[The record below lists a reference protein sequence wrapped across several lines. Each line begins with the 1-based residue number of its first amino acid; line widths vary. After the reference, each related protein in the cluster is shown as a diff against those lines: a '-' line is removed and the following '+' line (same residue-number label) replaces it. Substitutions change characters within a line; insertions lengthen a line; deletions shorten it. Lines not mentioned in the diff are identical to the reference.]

1 MMSWNKDKYL
11 DIIKKTNTIKEVGK
25 ISEIIGLTIES
36 DGPKSSIG
44 DLCYIYNDYNST
56 PIPAEVVGFRQDKI
70 LLMPLGSPDGIR
82 PNAFVIN
89 TGEAMKIGVGN
100 QLIGRV
106 LDGLGRPI
114 DTLGDIR
121 FSEFRSTKA
130 EAINP
135 LKRKRISEPLALGI
149 KAVDGFSTLGKGQR
163 MGIFAGSGVG
173 KSTTLGMMAK
183 NTSADLNVIALIGER
198 GREVKEF
205 IEEILG
211 TEGMKRSIV
220 VAATSEQPSL
230 VKIKAAFVA
239 TSIAEYFRDKGM
251 DVLFMLDSVTR
262 IAMAQRE
269 VGLAIGEPPAT
280 RGYTPSVFALMP
292 KLMERAG
299 TNEIGTITALYT
311 VLVEGDD
318 FNEPISDT
326 SRSILDGHIMLS
338 RTLAHKNHYP
348 AIDVLQSISRLSKRV
363 SGVQTRKAVAQ
374 VRTWMATY
382 QDNETMITSGIY
394 EKGKSN
400 LVDIA
405 IEKHQPIE
413 EFLIQ
418 EEYEPSTI
426 EQMLGKLS
434 ALTGIEIPKEEY
446 VESPSIMIPTTA
458 QIVDAQTKITE

>member
-149 KAVDGFSTLGKGQR
+149 KAGDGFSTLGKGQR
-163 MGIFAGSGVG
+163 MGICAGSGVG

-348 AIDVLQSISRLSKRV
+348 AIDVLQSLSRVMPDVTTPEHRHAAGVIRNLMAVYTKNEDLINIGAYV
-363 SGVQTRKAVAQ
+363 SGSDPLCDKAIALIDQ
-374 VRTWMATY
+374 INDFLKQSKTDKLEFNDT
-382 QDNETMITSGIY
+382 ITKLI
-394 EKGKSN
+394 ELAN
-400 LVDIA
+400 LA
-405 IEKHQPIE
+405 
-413 EFLIQ
+413 
-418 EEYEPSTI
+418 
-426 EQMLGKLS
+426 G
-434 ALTGIEIPKEEY
+434 G
-446 VESPSIMIPTTA
+446 
-458 QIVDAQTKITE
+458 

>member
-348 AIDVLQSISRLSKRV
+348 AIDVLQSLSRVMPDVTTPEHAAGVIRNLMAVYTKNEDLINIGAYV
-363 SGVQTRKAVAQ
+363 SGSDPLCDKAIALIDQ
-374 VRTWMATY
+374 INDFLKQSKTDKLEFNDT
-382 QDNETMITSGIY
+382 ITKLI
-394 EKGKSN
+394 ELAN
-400 LVDIA
+400 LA
-405 IEKHQPIE
+405 
-413 EFLIQ
+413 
-418 EEYEPSTI
+418 
-426 EQMLGKLS
+426 G
-434 ALTGIEIPKEEY
+434 G
-446 VESPSIMIPTTA
+446 
-458 QIVDAQTKITE
+458 

>member
-1 MMSWNKDKYL
+1 MSWNKDKYL
-11 DIIKKTNTIKEVGK
+11 DIIKNSETIKEIGK
-25 ISEIIGLTIES
+25 ITEIIGLTIES

-44 DLCYIYNDYNST
+44 DLCYIYNNYNDT
-56 PIPAEVVGFRQDKI
+56 PTMAEVVGFKKDKI
-70 LLMPLGSPDGIR
+70 LLMPLASPDGIH
-82 PNAFVIN
+82 PGAMVVNS
-89 TGEAMKIGVGN
+89 GCAMKIGVGN

-106 LDGLGRPI
+106 LDGLGNTI
-114 DTLGDIR
+114 DTLGEIR
-121 FSEFRSTKA
+121 FTEYRSTRA
-130 EAINP
+130 SLINP
-135 LKRKRISEPLALGI
+135 LKRKRITEPLALGI
-149 KAVDGFSTLGKGQR
+149 KSVDGFATVGKGQR

-211 TEGMKRSIV
+211 PEGMKRSIV
-220 VAATSEQPSL
+220 IAATSEQPSL

-239 TSIAEYFRDKGM
+239 TTIAEYFRDKGM

-299 TNEIGTITALYT
+299 TTENGTITGLYT

-326 SRSILDGHIMLS
+326 SRSILDGHIVLS
-338 RTLAHKNHYP
+338 RDLAQKNHYP
-348 AIDVLQSISRLSKRV
+348 AIDVLQSLSRVMNDVTKKEHQEAAGKIRNLLAVYSKNEDLINIGAYVTGTDPLCDKAISMK
-363 SGVQTRKAVAQ
+363 QEI
-374 VRTWMATY
+374 
-382 QDNETMITSGIY
+382 DNFLTQGTKDKIDY
-394 EKGKSN
+394 EDTIN
-400 LVDIA
+400 LLNVLA
-405 IEKHQPIE
+405 N
-413 EFLIQ
+413 
-418 EEYEPSTI
+418 
-426 EQMLGKLS
+426 
-434 ALTGIEIPKEEY
+434 
-446 VESPSIMIPTTA
+446 
-458 QIVDAQTKITE
+458 

>member
-348 AIDVLQSISRLSKRV
+348 AIDVLQSLSRVMPDVTTPEHRHAASVIRNLMAVYTKNEDLINIGAYV
-363 SGVQTRKAVAQ
+363 SGSDPLCDKAIALIDQ
-374 VRTWMATY
+374 INDFLKQSKTDKLEFNDT
-382 QDNETMITSGIY
+382 ITKLI
-394 EKGKSN
+394 ELAN
-400 LVDIA
+400 LA
-405 IEKHQPIE
+405 
-413 EFLIQ
+413 
-418 EEYEPSTI
+418 
-426 EQMLGKLS
+426 G
-434 ALTGIEIPKEEY
+434 G
-446 VESPSIMIPTTA
+446 
-458 QIVDAQTKITE
+458 

>member
-1 MMSWNKDKYL
+1 MSWNKDNYL
-11 DIIKKTNTIKEVGK
+11 DIIKKTKTIKEIGK
-25 ISEIIGLTIES
+25 ITEIIGLTIES

-44 DLCYIYNDYNST
+44 DLCYIYNDYNDVPT
-56 PIPAEVVGFRQDKI
+56 MAEVVGFKKDKI

-82 PNAFVIN
+82 PGAHVVN
-89 TGEAMKIGVGN
+89 TGGAMKIGVGN

-121 FSEFRSTKA
+121 FSEFRSTRA
-130 EAINP
+130 DAINP

-149 KAVDGFSTLGKGQR
+149 KSVDGFATVGKGQR

-183 NTSADLNVIALIGER
+183 NTSADLNVIALVGER

-211 TEGMKRSIV
+211 AEGMKRSIV
-220 VAATSEQPSL
+220 IAATSEQPSL

-239 TSIAEYFRDKGM
+239 TTIAEYFRDKGM

-280 RGYTPSVFALMP
+280 RGYTPSVFAMMP

-299 TNEIGTITALYT
+299 TTENGTITGLYT

-326 SRSILDGHIMLS
+326 ARSILDGHIVLS
-338 RTLAHKNHYP
+338 RALAHKNHYP
-348 AIDVLQSISRLSKRV
+348 AIDVLQSLSRVMGDVTQEEHRRAAGAIRNLLAVHAKNEDLINIGAYVSGSDPVCDKAIALMGQIDGFLKQTVKEKIEYDNIVNSLLELGRLS
-363 SGVQTRKAVAQ
+363 G
-374 VRTWMATY
+374 MA
-382 QDNETMITSGIY
+382 
-394 EKGKSN
+394 
-400 LVDIA
+400 
-405 IEKHQPIE
+405 
-413 EFLIQ
+413 
-418 EEYEPSTI
+418 
-426 EQMLGKLS
+426 
-434 ALTGIEIPKEEY
+434 
-446 VESPSIMIPTTA
+446 
-458 QIVDAQTKITE
+458 